1 MSVVVIGQLQFTA
14 ESAAE
19 GVAALRSL
27 LPDTRAFDG
36 CVSVRLLVN
45 QDDPSRAVLVE
56 EWGSRGQYEGY
67 LRWRGAQRDIAIDP
81 GTMAAAPCFTYFDP
95 LP

>member
-1 MSVVVIGQLQFTA
+1 MSVVVIGELQFTA

-36 CVSVRLLVN
+36 CITVRLLVS
-45 QDDPSRAVLVE
+45 QDDPSHAVLVE
-56 EWGSRGQYEGY
+56 EWESRGQYEGY
-67 LRWRGAQRDIAIDP
+67 LKWRGAQRDTAIDP
-81 GTMAAAPCFTYFDP
+81 GTMAEAPRFTYFDP
-95 LP
+95 LH